1 METDKIVQLTDN
13 LLRLAAMVKRVSE
26 SVDRI
31 EKTLKQHDRKIQQAL
46 EQSSQSERNSDDSE
60 WEGFGPKPEQQAFNP
75 NAETYTVELG
85 HGPYTIRRADGVDDK
100 TWAGRK
106 KHLLNQR
113 VGFLN
118 SSGASGT
125 PEQEAYLKETYD
137 RLAAHGR

>member
-13 LLRLAAMVKRVSE
+13 LLRLAAMVKQVSE

-46 EQSSQSERNSDDSE
+46 EQSSQSERNSDDGA
-60 WEGFGPKPEQQAFNP
+60 WEGFGPKPEQQPFNP
-75 NAETYTVELG
+75 NAETYTLEVSY
-85 HGPYTIRRADGVDDK
+85 GPQTIRRDDDEDDK

-106 KHLLNQR
+106 KRLMNQR

-118 SSGASGT
+118 SSGVVGT
-125 PEQEAYLKETYD
+125 PEQEAYLKEIYAYM
-137 RLAAHGR
+137 AAHGR

>member
-1 METDKIVQLTDN
+1 M
-13 LLRLAAMVKRVSE
+13 LLQRFFNPIHA
-26 SVDRI
+26 
-31 EKTLKQHDRKIQQAL
+31 
-46 EQSSQSERNSDDSE
+46 
-60 WEGFGPKPEQQAFNP
+60 FGHPFYHRGKPEQQAFNP

-85 HGPYTIRRADGVDDK
+85 HGPYTIRRADGEDDK

-125 PEQEAYLKETYD
+125 PEQEAYLKEIYD

>member
-46 EQSSQSERNSDDSE
+46 EQSSRSERNSDDGS
-60 WEGFGPKPEQQAFNP
+60 WEGFGPKPEQQPFDP
-75 NAETYTVELG
+75 NAETYTLEVSY
-85 HGPYTIRRADGVDDK
+85 GPQTIRRDDGEDDN

-106 KHLLNQR
+106 KCLMNRR
-113 VGFLN
+113 VLFLN
-118 SSGASGT
+118 SSGVVGT
-125 PEQEAYLKETYD
+125 PEQEAYLKEIYD
-137 RLAAHGR
+137 RLTAHGR

>member
-1 METDKIVQLTDN
+1 MTDQKIDILFATVEKIN
-13 LLRLAAMVKRVSE
+13 KRLGSIEAMMKATTKKINDIEE
-26 SVDRI
+26 S
-31 EKTLKQHDRKIQQAL
+31 L
-46 EQSSQSERNSDDSE
+46 ESGGDDSE

-85 HGPYTIRRADGVDDK
+85 HGPYTIRRADGEDDK

-118 SSGASGT
+118 SSGANGT

>member
-1 METDKIVQLTDN
+1 MTDQKIDILFATVEKIN
-13 LLRLAAMVKRVSE
+13 KRLGSIEAMMKATTKKINDIEE
-26 SVDRI
+26 S
-31 EKTLKQHDRKIQQAL
+31 L
-46 EQSSQSERNSDDSE
+46 ESSGDDGE

-85 HGPYTIRRADGVDDK
+85 HGPYTIRRADGEDDK

>member
-1 METDKIVQLTDN
+1 MTDQKIDILFATVEKIN
-13 LLRLAAMVKRVSE
+13 NRLGSIEAMIKATTKKINDIEE
-26 SVDRI
+26 S
-31 EKTLKQHDRKIQQAL
+31 L
-46 EQSSQSERNSDDSE
+46 ESSGDDSE

-85 HGPYTIRRADGVDDK
+85 HGPYTIRRADGEGDK
-100 TWAGRK
+100 TWASRK

>member
-85 HGPYTIRRADGVDDK
+85 HGPYTIRRADGEDDK

-118 SSGASGT
+118 FTFFISVPPNTNYVIA
-125 PEQEAYLKETYD
+125 
-137 RLAAHGR
+137 